1 VLATVANLWQ
11 HQQQHGK
18 AQDVLAAAT
27 PVPTDTHTTSAEPV
41 CTLEVTFLPF
51 SLFRFWHFLSHS
63 THYPASTAT
72 TSASHATHHDP
83 KTQKAKREKGKRVSK
98 QFVVSEV

>member
-11 HQQQHGK
+11 HQQQHGQ
-18 AQDVLAAAT
+18 AQDVFAAAT

-51 SLFRFWHFLSHS
+51 SLFPFWDFLSHS
-63 THYPASTAT
+63 TRLPASTAT

-83 KTQKAKREKGKRVSK
+83 KTQKAKREKGKRLLK
-98 QFVVSEV
+98 HFMVSEV